1 MQRSLYFFLL
11 LATLF
16 WISNSVFALNVVS
29 GPTFVP
35 ATNAPLA
42 GRLQLM
48 TDVASRVSVSVDD
61 GTSVWT
67 HNFYDFGTTHSLP
80 LLGFKPGSTN
90 VISVSLYDEY
100 QNLTPV
106 EQSLTFVSPRLPLDF
121 PILTVLQDNPSRMEP
136 GYTLFRI
143 AIGNTGYQTIIDN
156 TGQVV
161 WYSPVN
167 SFLDI
172 RQLPDGDLFIS
183 SLTNF
188 IELNM
193 LGETVQSW
201 AVPTNL
207 LVNLHDGVLTDH
219 GTILYMSDA
228 SAVVTNYPT
237 STTVPTAPTTTANNV
252 VYQKVVEISATN
264 SALLNVWPLI
274 NLLEPNRITY
284 LTSLGPPV
292 WDSEH
297 GNGLIEDPSDNSI
310 IVSLRHQNVVLKFSR
325 ETGQLVWL
333 LGSPQNWDAPWQ
345 PYLLTPVG
353 TPFEWQYGQHT
364 PVLTPEGTLMVYDD
378 GNYRATP
385 FDPPVGD
392 ATNYSRAVEYQID
405 PVSMVVSQM
414 WEYGSNAVDRL
425 YTDKVGSAEPMPQTG
440 NVLICFGSVKYVN
453 GAPPSS
459 YGANATMARIQE
471 VTHDTSPEVLFDLA
485 LSEYNNTNAA
495 TKALYVY
502 RSYRIPDLYAHP
514 VSPVADL
521 TISYQTEAAQ
531 LQFSGDPAH
540 TYMVEASTDLVNW
553 DQLGVAAEEAQS
565 GSFSFQ
571 EPAGSGNA
579 FRYFRVVT
587 Y

>member
-1 MQRSLYFFLL
+1 MQRSLCYSLL
-11 LATLF
+11 LATFF
-16 WISNSVFALNVVS
+16 WISNSVFALSVVS
-29 GPTFVP
+29 GPTFTP

-42 GRLQLM
+42 GRLQLA
-48 TDVASRVSVSVDD
+48 TDSASRVSVSVDD

-67 HNFYDFGTTHSLP
+67 HDFYDFGTTHSVP
-80 LLGFKPGSTN
+80 LLGFKPGTTN
-90 VISVSLYDEY
+90 VISISLYDQN
-100 QNLTPV
+100 QNLTAV
-106 EQSLTFVSPRLPLDF
+106 EQTLTFVSPALPLDF
-121 PILTVLQDNPSRMEP
+121 PILTVLQDDPSRMEP
-136 GYTLFRI
+136 GYTLFHI
-143 AIGNTGYQTIIDN
+143 VLGNTNYQAIIDN

-167 SFLDI
+167 SFLEI
-172 RQLPDGDLFIS
+172 RQLTNGDLFIS

-188 IELNM
+188 MELNM
-193 LGETVQSW
+193 LGELVQSW
-201 AVPTNL
+201 VVPTNL
-207 LVNLHDGVLTDH
+207 LVNLHDQVLTDH
-219 GTILYMSDA
+219 GTILYMSDT
-228 SAVVTNYPT
+228 STVVSNYPT
-237 STTVPTAPTTTANNV
+237 STTVATAPRTTANNV
-252 VYQKVVEISATN
+252 IYQTVVELSATN
-264 SALLNVWPLI
+264 GAVLNVWPLI

-333 LGSPQNWDAPWQ
+333 LGPPQNWDAPWQ

-353 TPFEWQYGQHT
+353 APFEWEYGQHT
-364 PVLTPEGTLMVYDD
+364 PVLTPQGTLMVYDD

-405 PVSMVVSQM
+405 PESMVVSQA
-414 WEYGSNAVDRL
+414 WEYGSNAVDQL

-453 GAPPSS
+453 GVPPSV
-459 YGANATMARIQE
+459 YGPNATMARIQE
-471 VTHDTSPEVLFDLA
+471 VTHDANPEVLFDLA
-485 LSEYNNTNAA
+485 VTEYNNPHAA

-502 RSYRIPDLYAHP
+502 RSYRIADLYAHP
-514 VSPVADL
+514 ALPVADL
-521 TISYQTEAAQ
+521 TISYQTDTAQ
-531 LQFSGDPAH
+531 LQFSGDPTH
-540 TYMVEASTDLVNW
+540 TYMVEASTDLANW
-553 DQLGVAAEEAQS
+553 VELGVAAEEGQS